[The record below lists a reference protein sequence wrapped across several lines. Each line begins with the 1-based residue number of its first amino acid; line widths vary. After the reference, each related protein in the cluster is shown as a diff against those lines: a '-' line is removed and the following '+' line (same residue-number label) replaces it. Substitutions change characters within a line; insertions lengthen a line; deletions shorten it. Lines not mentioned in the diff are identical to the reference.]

1 MVFLRQEKRNF
12 DRINLRAPLAAQV
25 RGSAASNNTL
35 TENISLGGVGI
46 VNNEFLNPGAVL
58 SLKINILS
66 RVLSATG
73 KVSWFTN
80 LPHSNRFRTGI
91 EFVELDSR
99 DKAYLSDY
107 INMQTR
113 RI

>member
-1 MVFLRQEKRNF
+1 MVFLRQEKRCF
-12 DRINLRAPLAAQV
+12 DRVNLKVPLSTQV
-25 RGSAASNNTL
+25 RGSADLNNTL
-35 TENISLGGVGI
+35 TENISIGGVGI
-46 VNNEFLNPGAVL
+46 VNNQFLSPGAVL
-58 SLKINILS
+58 NLKINILS

-91 EFVELDSR
+91 KFVELDSR

-107 INMQTR
+107 ISMQTR